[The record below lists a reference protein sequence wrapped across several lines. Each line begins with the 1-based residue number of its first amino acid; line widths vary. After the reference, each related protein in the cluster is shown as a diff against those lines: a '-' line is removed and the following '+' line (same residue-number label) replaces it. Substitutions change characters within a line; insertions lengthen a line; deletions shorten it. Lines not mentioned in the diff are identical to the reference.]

1 MSKSIFKKTAAIV
14 CSAATLVVLSATAML
29 AGAQETLTKE
39 DRASEIA
46 ADGPTLMADE
56 VYAEPGEK
64 VQYGLFLANNKGFS
78 SCNGYFI
85 YDERLAPYV
94 WENDTAEESVPWEAS
109 MGIDVDP
116 DFTYGESDTP
126 TSAKYGRNPA
136 LYMTPSL
143 NGNVHRF
150 AFGTIGEKVNSC
162 PDGLMFYTYFKV
174 PDSAKPGDEF
184 PVELTITMFLD
195 DNSDDT
201 AFTKVNGWI
210 KVKEVSMTTESTTTS
225 ETTTSETTT
234 SETTTSETTTSE
246 TTTSETTTSETT
258 TSETTTS
265 ETTTSET
272 TTSETTTSE
281 TTTSETTTS
290 ETTTSDTTTSVD
302 TSSTSTEST
311 TSGTGTTGTT
321 GTSPK
326 GGTPAG
332 TQAPGAKTGDAGVGA
347 AVAGLLLAAGAAVA
361 VASKKKED

>member
-210 KVKEVSMTTESTTTS
+210 KVKEVSTTTES
-225 ETTTSETTT
+225 
-234 SETTTSETTTSE
+234 